1 MVLDKVGE
9 KEIDDEAR
17 NAFISCHKYANV
29 STDPIDLEEIVLAP
43 GDDMKGK
50 AKKAM
55 AFVNPKSGGGKA
67 QKTLEKI
74 KPIFDEASVE
84 LIIKETEYAGHAIDM
99 AKEEDLTGISYLVAI
114 GGDGTLSEVVNGFHG
129 RRDLEEVK
137 KRVAIGII
145 PGGTGN
151 TFAYDL
157 GLETVEQ
164 GARAI
169 VGNKGRLVDLIEV
182 TALDEEQGKKAGSPW
197 YSINIVGF
205 GLAPAVLNRYES
217 FRCCAFDCIRPAL
230 YEISAYFEVINNP
243 AYKCRFEFPED
254 SGVSKE
260 AADRL
265 ASMSDYAWIQA
276 QNTVHMAAC
285 YPFCPRA
292 KLDDGLMDLVV
303 IKHLPR
309 LTLIAAATTGKEGKI
324 ESLSDAEAEYVQCSE
339 FTLIPAKEDEG
350 ANTVNIDGELKG
362 ISPMRLKVL
371 PKDIYVC
378 C

>member
-29 STDPIDLEEIVLAP
+29 SSDPIDLEEIVLAP

-55 AFVNPKSGGGKA
+55 AFVNPNSGSGKA
-67 QKTLEKI
+67 QKALEKI

-114 GGDGTLSEVVNGFHG
+114 GGDGTLSEVINGFHG

-145 PGGTGN
+145 PAGTGN

-182 TALDEEQGKKAGSPW
+182 TALDEEQGKQAGSPW

-230 YEISAYFEVINNP
+230 YEISAYFQVISNP

-260 AADRL
+260 VADKL
-265 ASMSDYAWIQA
+265 ASMSDYSWIQA
-276 QNTVHMAAC
+276 QNTVHMGAR
-285 YPFCPRA
+285 YPLCPRA

-309 LTLIAAATTGKEGKI
+309 LSLIAAVTTGNEGKI
-324 ESLSDAEAEYVQCSE
+324 ESVSDAEYVQCSE

-362 ISPMRLKVL
+362 ISPMRVKVL
-371 PKDIYVC
+371 PRDIYVC